1 MVELQIIKSRGKY
14 VLTHNVSFMQ
24 ENTST
29 YVKELQLEPNYI
41 HIHALRKRFQS
52 HHRPPSQQHRE
63 GSTLLVVLLAH
74 PNLHKLFEPNS
85 LQYMLLDFECSFSI
99 TVKMQAPMSCAYT
112 QERCVNVYASVSSV
126 QGNIIS

>member
-24 ENTST
+24 ENIST

-63 GSTLLVVLLAH
+63 GSDSKLNVSQQHALAAQRANSALGGIR
-74 PNLHKLFEPNS
+74 PNTARGCWEGSVRSALPG
-85 LQYMLLDFECSFSI
+85 
-99 TVKMQAPMSCAYT
+99 A
-112 QERCVNVYASVSSV
+112 ASPGALRS
-126 QGNIIS
+126 GLGAAM